1 VSAIAFRRWLEDRDQ
16 KLKEK
21 IMRRLRGRRLAS
33 REHKMQEINVMPLV
47 DVALTLLIIFM
58 VATPMMNNVIKVE
71 LPSSRIDD
79 GAPQTHTQQDL
90 TVYIDKNKKIYLN
103 GKEYSLDNLLKTL
116 QKLVKKDSDEV
127 VFVKADQGV
136 SYGMVIDLV
145 DTIKITGGI
154 KYVALATKRAL

>member
-1 VSAIAFRRWLEDRDQ
+1 
-16 KLKEK
+16 
-21 IMRRLRGRRLAS
+21 MRRLRGRRLVN

-79 GAPQTHTQQDL
+79 GAVQAHTQQDL

-103 GKEYSLDNLLKTL
+103 GKEYSLDNLLKML
-116 QKLVKKDSDEV
+116 QKTVKKDSDEV

-136 SYGMVIDLV
+136 SYGIVIDLV
-145 DTIKITGGI
+145 DTIKISGGI

>member
-1 VSAIAFRRWLEDRDQ
+1 
-16 KLKEK
+16 
-21 IMRRLRGRRLAS
+21 MRRIRGRRTQS
-33 REHKMQEINVMPLV
+33 REHRMQEINVMPLV

-79 GAPQTHTQQDL
+79 GAPQAHTQQEII
-90 TVYIDKNKKIYLN
+90 VYIDKQKKIYLN
-103 GKEYSLDNLLKTL
+103 GQEYGLDNLLKAL
-116 QKLVKKDSDEV
+116 QKMVKKDSDEV

-136 SYGMVIDLV
+136 SYGIVIDLV
-145 DTIKITGGI
+145 DTIKIAGGI

>member
-1 VSAIAFRRWLEDRDQ
+1 
-16 KLKEK
+16 
-21 IMRRLRGRRLAS
+21 MRRNRGRRIQN

-79 GAPQTHTQQDL
+79 GAPQTHTQQEL
-90 TVYIDKNKKIYLN
+90 VVYIDKQKKMYLN
-103 GKEYSLDNLLKTL
+103 GQEYNLDNLLKTL
-116 QKLVKKDSDEV
+116 QKMVKKDSDEV
-127 VFVKADQGV
+127 VFVKADQAV
-136 SYGMVIDLV
+136 SYGVVIDLV
-145 DTIKITGGI
+145 DTIKIAGGI

>member
-1 VSAIAFRRWLEDRDQ
+1 
-16 KLKEK
+16 
-21 IMRRLRGRRLAS
+21 MRRIRGRRLQN

-79 GAPQTHTQQDL
+79 GVTQTNTQQEII
-90 TVYIDKNKKIYLN
+90 VYIDKQKKIYLN
-103 GKEYSLDNLLKTL
+103 GQEYSLNNLLKAL
-116 QKLVKKDSDEV
+116 QKMVKKDSDEI

-136 SYGMVIDLV
+136 SYGIVIDLV
-145 DTIKITGGI
+145 DTIKIAGGI

>member
-1 VSAIAFRRWLEDRDQ
+1 MKRV
-16 KLKEK
+16 
-21 IMRRLRGRRLAS
+21 RGRRIQN

-79 GAPQTHTQQDL
+79 GAPQTHTQEEII
-90 TVYIDKNKKIYLN
+90 VYIDKQKKIYLN
-103 GKEYSLDNLLKTL
+103 GQEYSLDNLLKML
-116 QKLVKKDSDEV
+116 QKMIKKDSDEV

-136 SYGMVIDLV
+136 SYGIVIDLV
-145 DTIKITGGI
+145 DTIKIAGGI

>member
-1 VSAIAFRRWLEDRDQ
+1 
-16 KLKEK
+16 
-21 IMRRLRGRRLAS
+21 MRRLRGRRLVS

-79 GAPQTHTQQDL
+79 GAVHTNTQQDL

-103 GKEYSLDNLLKTL
+103 GKEYSLDNLLKML
-116 QKLVKKDSDEV
+116 QKTVKKDSDEV

-136 SYGMVIDLV
+136 PYGIVIDLV
-145 DTIKITGGI
+145 DTIKISGGI